1 MNARR
6 LSLALASAV
15 AVSAAL
21 SPSALATTFCV
32 GAPAGCSGVAV
43 APANLEAGA
52 LAAPQLADGVPD
64 QIVIAPGTYIES
76 ADGTWSVG
84 PGTDALSIRGA
95 GVGQTILGS
104 AGTGNQV
111 VFNLDGSGGHPVTL
125 RDLTVAIPAS
135 FPDMGGYGA
144 GLVAAGDIVERV
156 SVTSANPRANGL
168 STAGATTLRDITV
181 SSPSGTAVR
190 VSSGSNTSIE
200 NATLSGNEGV
210 ESYPG
215 ATTTVRRASIDATG
229 DSVGGAAAGLANES
243 GSLTASDVLIT
254 LTGAPA
260 NQAAGITA
268 SASATD
274 STTSL
279 SHLTIVKAGG
289 TNTVGVSSSVNSG
302 NPGQCLRHALELD
315 SPRRRLPRLGQLGR
329 RGRGAGHHGP
339 SLEHAAARI
348 QRRRCGQPDRGRPE
362 RRSAARVTGG
372 RTTTGWRRDRP
383 RSTAGN
389 AAYTTQAT
397 DLGGLGRNQDGNED
411 GVAKPDQ
418 GAYERPDPTPPVAE
432 PPSSPSSPGSP
443 ALPGAEPSVVAK
455 KTCKVPKLKG
465 LTKKRAQRRLRRAG
479 CRLGKVRRPQRRLKR
494 KLVVRRQSLKAGRVV
509 AQGTKVKLR
518 LGAKPEAARQVAR
531 KQHRQAGHA
540 ALELLELAMSTTTDS

>member
-229 DSVGGAAAGLANES
+229 DSVGGAAAGLANET

-268 SASATD
+268 SASASD

-302 NPGQCLRHALELD
+302 NPGNASITLSNSIVRGVDFPGSASSVAGGGVPTITARASNMPPLLSSGDGVVNQTEGIQNVDPLFVAPAGGDYRLAPG
-315 SPRRRLPRLGQLGR
+315 SP
-329 RGRGAGHHGP
+329 
-339 SLEHAAARI
+339 SIDAA
-348 QRRRCGQPDRGRPE
+348 
-362 RRSAARVTGG
+362 
-372 RTTTGWRRDRP
+372 
-383 RSTAGN
+383 N

-397 DLGGLGRNQDGNED
+397 DLDGLGRIQDGNED
-411 GVAKPDQ
+411 GIAKPDQ

-432 PPSSPSSPGSP
+432 PPSSPSSPGTP
-443 ALPGAEPSVVAK
+443 ALPGAEPSVV
-455 KTCKVPKLKG
+455 G
-465 LTKKRAQRRLRRAG
+465 RRRAG
-479 CRLGKVRRPQRRLKR
+479 CRSSR
-494 KLVVRRQSLKAGRVV
+494 A
-509 AQGTKVKLR
+509 
-518 LGAKPEAARQVAR
+518 
-531 KQHRQAGHA
+531 
-540 ALELLELAMSTTTDS
+540 